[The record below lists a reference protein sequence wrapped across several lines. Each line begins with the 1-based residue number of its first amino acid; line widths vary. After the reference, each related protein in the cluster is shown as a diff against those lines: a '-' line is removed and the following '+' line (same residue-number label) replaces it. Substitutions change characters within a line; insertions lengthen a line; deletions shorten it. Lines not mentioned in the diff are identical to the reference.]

1 MDILRLSIPLMVFF
15 KEDGS
20 VAFFDSGKR
29 ILPSV
34 TEIKSVIV
42 GAKKYIKKYKTDDEV
57 ERVNIDYF
65 KNKDIEDT
73 KKRISDKKDRIL
85 NPPQKIDV
93 SCFIYLMKDTIRGLH
108 KIGMAGNVGARF
120 KQLKTA
126 NAGIELVCFYRGK
139 ESDEQVIHSVL
150 RSFGK
155 NVDCE
160 WFLLS
165 TADLDYFHNYFQ
177 PIPF

>member
-20 VAFFDSGKR
+20 VDFFDNGKR

-42 GAKKYIKKYKTDDEV
+42 GAKKYIKKYKTDNEV

-65 KNKDIEDT
+65 KNKNIEDT
-73 KKRISDKKDRIL
+73 QKRISDRKERVL
-85 NPPQKIDV
+85 NPPKKTDV
-93 SCFIYLMKDTIRGLH
+93 SCYIYLMKDTIRGFH
-108 KIGMAGNVGARF
+108 KIGMSGNVGARL

-139 ESDEQVIHSVL
+139 ESDERVIHSVL
-150 RSFGK
+150 GSFGK
-155 NVDCE
+155 KVDGE

-165 TADLDYFHNYFQ
+165 TADLDYFHQYFE
-177 PIPF
+177 PRPF